1 MNDLTTS
8 STTLWSSSKITST
21 LQGYID
27 VDGVNWQYV
36 PAGTY
41 HGKADVPSKWH
52 SVIAYDNYK
61 LYTGSERFQIS
72 HSANVLVMDA
82 STSDVQIKTEDKV
95 FFSNSAGINSAT
107 VDVSES
113 SIEADFGKFNFI
125 QFKRDYTEAE
135 SSSLPNGSGF
145 ILDTGEEIGFGFK
158 GLDGTVDLCRM
169 YTADEIVSSVTLSD
183 DTKYTYVGI
192 KYDFDGNGTTD
203 TKYLAMYKQ

>member
-1 MNDLTTS
+1 
-8 STTLWSSSKITST
+8 
-21 LQGYID
+21 
-27 VDGVNWQYV
+27 
-36 PAGTY
+36 
-41 HGKADVPSKWH
+41 
-52 SVIAYDNYK
+52 
-61 LYTGSERFQIS
+61 
-72 HSANVLVMDA
+72 MDA

-95 FFSNSAGINSAT
+95 FFSSSAGIKSAT

-113 SIEADFGKFNFI
+113 SIEAEFGKFNFI

-145 ILDTGEEIGFGFK
+145 ILDTTGEEIGFGFK
-158 GLDGTVDLCRM
+158 GLDGNVDIGRM

-183 DTKYTYVGI
+183 DAKYTYIGI